1 MSRHTEIKLL
11 AAFQSEPIRR
21 GEGELHA
28 AIVEHYLER
37 LLRLRCLY
45 ETALVT
51 LLTLTVTG
59 LFAAIWTQDFAIP
72 SMTELWVEKGWV
84 LVVIGVGW
92 LGLCLRL
99 ASCSGWAA
107 LDSVKATDTAFE
119 LFSEE

>member
-1 MSRHTEIKLL
+1 LSRVSEIKLL
-11 AAFQSEPIRR
+11 VAFQSEPIPR

-59 LFAAIWTQDFAIP
+59 LFAAIWQADFTVP
-72 SMTELWVEKGWV
+72 SGATLWAEKGWV
-84 LVVIGVGW
+84 LVVIGVCW

-107 LDSVKATDTAFE
+107 LDSVKATDTAFK
-119 LFSEE
+119 LFS